1 MPNGSSGEGV
11 GVQEKQLQSVSGK
24 NDIVSIVQE
33 FSTYPVPWKE
43 VWLVLKGAL
52 SA

>member
-24 NDIVSIVQE
+24 NDIVSICAGI
-33 FSTYPVPWKE
+33 
-43 VWLVLKGAL
+43 LDL
-52 SA
+52 SCAMEGSMVGS